1 MDPQDQNGGERVRL
15 TRSESVGVLM
25 EMSRHVKA
33 KEELAALN
41 VAVKTLVHRHYDRLR
56 NKLNR
61 AARGITGKEAENVCV

>member
-1 MDPQDQNGGERVRL
+1 MEPKDQNDGERVRL
-15 TRSESVGVLM
+15 TRSESVGGLM

-41 VAVKTLVHRHYDRLR
+41 LACKTMVRRHYDRLR

-61 AARGITGKEAENVCV
+61 AARKEAANVLF